1 MIAILQ
7 FLCTA
12 VLTYV
17 GWRCYAKLCVV
28 ARDTESKEELTDA
41 IEKFAALA
49 GEKKG
54 KVVAFRAK
62 PKDDEA

>member
-54 KVVAFRAK
+54 KVVAFSAK